1 MSSDIS
7 SVDEGEEN
15 DFTCNDNDS
24 EKIDRNFII
33 INTNARSLCPKITSL
48 IDCFDELNAHVGVI
62 TETWLTDRE
71 GLEEDVQDLAH
82 GTGLGMIYRNRPSN
96 DRGFSHGGVA
106 IIYKSGEC
114 AFTEVKM
121 ANPDNFEV
129 LPAIGT

>member
-48 IDCFDELNAHVGVI
+48 IDCFDELDAQVG
-62 TETWLTDRE
+62 E
-71 GLEEDVQDLAH
+71 
-82 GTGLGMIYRNRPSN
+82 
-96 DRGFSHGGVA
+96 
-106 IIYKSGEC
+106 IICRTIS
-114 AFTEVKM
+114 A
-121 ANPDNFEV
+121 
-129 LPAIGT
+129 